1 MAANPAGDLGFLLG
15 LANYCASAFTLPSLL
30 FLVSMREAREGEE
43 ALRKLR
49 HFKLQDA
56 QCFSEEDRIAIVSLI
71 AKWWGEDE
79 ALTASNDA
87 GIHRFEQ
94 YVYVG
99 REGNGFISRP
109 RTCIRIARQRQMT
122 QLQPLPMAV

>member
-1 MAANPAGDLGFLLG
+1 
-15 LANYCASAFTLPSLL
+15 
-30 FLVSMREAREGEE
+30 MREAREGEE

-87 GIHRFEQ
+87 GIQRFEQ

-99 REGNGFISRP
+99 RE
-109 RTCIRIARQRQMT
+109 RQRICLST
-122 QLQPLPMAV
+122 SDLHSHRSPAPNDATFNHCP